1 MSSIICVI
9 GAGPAG
15 LMASIR
21 CAQVKTETVVFERN
35 IAAGHKL
42 LKTGSGRC
50 NFTHQATT
58 DQVLHAL
65 GPKGRFLRYCLHIYS
80 PKWLRQFF
88 SDRGLQSKVEPTGC
102 VFPVTDQASDIRNLL
117 VTEAKR
123 VGVHFEFGNP
133 VENIQRD
140 AQGFTIQTSE
150 DSIHADKVII
160 ATGGVS
166 YPQTGST
173 GDGYEF
179 AHQLGHTIIPPK
191 PALVPLVTAEKWPG
205 DLAGTSLKEV
215 KITTTISGKKITV
228 TGPMLFT
235 HDGIGGPAVLDLS
248 RHLTD
253 YLPSKGKPIQISI
266 NLLPGVTESEWKNK
280 ILQQIQVHP
289 NKTIANILA
298 GFVTRGVAA
307 ALCRH
312 LEFGIDMPANQLRK
326 NERQRLLHLFRALP
340 LSIVRTKPIAE
351 AMVTSGGVSV
361 GEIDSKTMQSKLC
374 PGLFF
379 AGEVIDVDG
388 PCGGYN
394 IHIAFATAALAGKSA
409 AQNI

>member
-1 MSSIICVI
+1 MRSIIYVI

-15 LMASIR
+15 LMASIH
-21 CAQVKTETVVFERN
+21 CAQAKTKTVVFERN
-35 IAAGHKL
+35 IAAGRKL

-50 NFTHQATT
+50 NFTHRATT
-58 DQVLHAL
+58 DQMLLTL
-65 GPKGRFLRYCLHIYS
+65 GPKGRFLRYCLHIYC
-80 PKWLRQFF
+80 PQWLRQFF
-88 SDRGLQSKVEPTGC
+88 SDRDLKSKVEAAGC

-117 VTEAKR
+117 VTEAR
-123 VGVHFEFGNP
+123 QLGVHFEFGNP
-133 VENIQRD
+133 VKNIRRD
-140 AQGFTIQTSE
+140 AQGFTIRTSE
-150 DSIHADKVII
+150 DSIRADKVII
-160 ATGGVS
+160 TTGGVS

-179 AHQLGHTIIPPK
+179 ARRFGHTIIPPK

-205 DLAGTSLKEV
+205 DLAGTSLKEM
-215 KITTTISGKKITV
+215 KITTTLSGKKITV

-253 YLPSKGKPIQISI
+253 YLPNKGKPIQISI
-266 NLLPGVTESEWKNK
+266 DLLPGVTESEWKSK

-298 GFVTRGVAA
+298 GSVPRNVAA

-312 LEFGIDMPANQLRK
+312 LEVGIDMPANQLRK
-326 NERQRLLHLFRALP
+326 DVRQRLLHLFRALP
-340 LSIVRTKPIAE
+340 LSIVSTRPIAE

-394 IHIAFATAALAGKSA
+394 LHIAFATAALAGSVA
-409 AQNI
+409 AQSK